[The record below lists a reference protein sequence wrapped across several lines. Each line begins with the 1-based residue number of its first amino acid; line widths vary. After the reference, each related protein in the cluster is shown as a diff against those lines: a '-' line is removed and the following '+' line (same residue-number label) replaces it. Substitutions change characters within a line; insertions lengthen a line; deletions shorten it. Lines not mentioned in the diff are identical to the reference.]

1 MLKQRPS
8 VFYRGPLPLEE
19 GDFGQTNPILGRL
32 PIWDAIFRSNLPAW
46 WLAPCAE
53 LPASSSEL
61 QADAT
66 AGANWDLGASSLQLR
81 TGFSGAHG
89 LAVGALQIPL
99 SSARSFVTPP
109 GRRDPVCTRTG
120 AQVWSFGVSVGSTTG
135 TIGWQQVNF
144 ATPVTIT
151 AGTTYIASYHAAGNY
166 SADLKLFA
174 SSVTNGPLT
183 APLVRVQWG
192 QRRLRV
198 RDRQPVADQHIQF
211 DQLQGRPSFSGATGS
226 TGVVRCTPKS
236 IPTEWTRSRLAVRL
250 YV

>member
-1 MLKQRPS
+1 MLMQRPS
-8 VFYRGPLPLEE
+8 VFYQGPLPLEE

-46 WLAPCAE
+46 WLAPRAE

-66 AGANWDLGASSLQLR
+66 AGANWGLGASSLQLR
-81 TGFSGAHG
+81 TGFSGG
-89 LAVGALQIPL
+89 PGFAVGAFQIPL
-99 SSARSFVTPP
+99 WSARSFVTPP
-109 GRRDPVCTRTG
+109 DRPDPVCTGTD
-120 AQVWSFGVSVGSTTG
+120 AQVWSFGVSFSSTTG

-151 AGTTYIASYHAAGNY
+151 AGTTYIAPYHAAGNY
-166 SADLKLFA
+166 SADPNLFA
-174 SSVTNGPLT
+174 SSATNGPLT
-183 APLVRVQWG
+183 APLVRVQRG

-211 DQLQGRPSFSGATGS
+211 DQLHGRRPFQAQ
-226 TGVVRCTPKS
+226 
-236 IPTEWTRSRLAVRL
+236 LAAQES
-250 YV
+250 

>member
-32 PIWDAIFRSNLPAW
+32 PIWDASFRSNLPAW
-46 WLAPCAE
+46 WLALCAE
-53 LPASSSEL
+53 LLASSSEL

-66 AGANWDLGASSLQLR
+66 AGANWGLGVSSLQLR
-81 TGFSGAHG
+81 RGFSGAPG
-89 LAVGALQIPL
+89 LAVGEFQIPL

-109 GRRDPVCTRTG
+109 GQRDPVCTRTD
-120 AQVWSFGVSVGSTTG
+120 AQMWSFGVSFGSTNG
-135 TIGWQQVNF
+135 TIGWQRVNF

-151 AGTTYIASYHAAGNY
+151 AGPTYIASYHHAAGNY
-166 SADLKLFA
+166 SADPKLFA
-174 SSVTNGPLT
+174 SPVTNGPLM

-198 RDRQPVADQHIQF
+198 RDRQPAADQHIQF
-211 DQLQGRPSFSGATGS
+211 DQLHGRRPFQAQ
-226 TGVVRCTPKS
+226 
-236 IPTEWTRSRLAVRL
+236 LAAQES
-250 YV
+250 